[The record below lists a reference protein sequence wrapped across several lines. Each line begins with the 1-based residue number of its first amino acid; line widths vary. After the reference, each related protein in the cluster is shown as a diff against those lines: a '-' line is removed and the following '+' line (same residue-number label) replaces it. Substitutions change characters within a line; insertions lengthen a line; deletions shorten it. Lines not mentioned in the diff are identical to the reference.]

1 MSNKIPKIKNNFKQ
15 IMSKETAYQMTSI
28 LEGTVK
34 RGTAKGLK
42 DLNLD
47 LAGKTGTTNK
57 NTDIGLLVFHLT
69 M

>member
-1 MSNKIPKIKNNFKQ
+1 
-15 IMSKETAYQMTSI
+15 MSKETAYQMTSI

-47 LAGKTGTTNK
+47 LGGKQEQLIKIQTL
-57 NTDIGLLVFHLT
+57 GLLDFHQI